1 MNKVFEILASV
12 TAFGTV
18 ILMLYNCYDVVS
30 RGIYAPIDLLSLALS
45 GLILSAV
52 FKHLS
57 ERD

>member
-1 MNKVFEILASV
+1 MKKTFEVLASI

-18 ILMLYNCYDVVS
+18 ILMMYNCYDTVS
-30 RGIYAPIDLLSLALS
+30 RSVYEPIDLLNLALS